1 MKFCISFG
9 KFELKFI
16 IYSFLIVILELYIYR
31 FIDYIKVEILNK
43 NMLLNTSCLFLGYLL
58 NIIPDLISSIKSKE
72 KEKENPI
79 ANKLKERNTLSIEYI
94 YNKQNEKQLSSK
106 DILKFG
112 FIYLIPLLEVLIE
125 GIIYIINNIDKK
137 NYDDDFPFIEYIII
151 FLASKF
157 DKEVYYKHQ
166 YISFFLLILAEA
178 IKNIYFIFKAKH
190 YNNPFIIKIVLYIIY
205 STLYPIYY
213 INIKKLMKYKFIS
226 PAKCNFMVGIIN
238 FPLSILLYFIIS
250 FTSLGN
256 IESNY
261 YYDSVFELFTNLGQ
275 ISAKSWIILIS
286 LPFVYGILEFI
297 NINTIYN
304 YTIYHIYIPIIIFY
318 FIQNIF
324 DESDLFGK
332 YFLISVFLIELI
344 MILIFLEIIEINC
357 CGLNKNLKRYIQ
369 LRGIVESP
377 LTIGIDDDD
386 NETNITK
393 KSNF

>member
-1 MKFCISFG
+1 
-9 KFELKFI
+9 
-16 IYSFLIVILELYIYR
+16 
-31 FIDYIKVEILNK
+31 
-43 NMLLNTSCLFLGYLL
+43 
-58 NIIPDLISSIKSKE
+58 
-72 KEKENPI
+72 
-79 ANKLKERNTLSIEYI
+79 
-94 YNKQNEKQLSSK
+94 
-106 DILKFG
+106 
-112 FIYLIPLLEVLIE
+112 LEVLIE

-304 YTIYHIYIPIIIFY
+304 YTIYHSIYSYYNILFY
-318 FIQNIF
+318 T
-324 DESDLFGK
+324 K
-332 YFLISVFLIELI
+332 YI
-344 MILIFLEIIEINC
+344 
-357 CGLNKNLKRYIQ
+357 
-369 LRGIVESP
+369 
-377 LTIGIDDDD
+377 
-386 NETNITK
+386 
-393 KSNF
+393 